1 MTSYAP
7 LDRISEGA
15 TGPRRNVDA
24 RASLNARRLRAA
36 PETFV
41 TDRLVATRIA
51 DDDLEDFLS
60 FYVDPA
66 VMRLLS
72 PAGEPYAPDAATEL
86 FHGHVAHWD
95 QHGFGTWIFRD
106 TEGRFIG
113 RAGLRSMD
121 LETGPEVE
129 LFYGV
134 ASDRWGRGY
143 ATEIAGGIISLAFEV
158 LGVGSLVAFALP
170 TNKASLRVLAK
181 CGFVEAGELMHAG
194 LRHGLFRLAPQ
205 PH

>member
-7 LDRISEGA
+7 QDRISEGA
-15 TGPRRNVDA
+15 TGPRWNADA
-24 RASLNARRLRAA
+24 RASGSAHGLRAA
-36 PETFV
+36 PETFA

-66 VMRLLS
+66 VMRRLS
-72 PAGEPYAPDAATEL
+72 PTGEPYAPDAATEL
-86 FHGHVAHWD
+86 FRGHVAHWD

-113 RAGLRSMD
+113 RAGLRSID
-121 LETGPEVE
+121 LDTGPEVE

-134 ASDRWGRGY
+134 SSDRWGLGY

-181 CGFVEAGELMHAG
+181 SGFVEVGELLHAG
-194 LRHGLFRLAPQ
+194 LRHGLFRLAPN
-205 PH
+205 